1 MYPFPCVNSHK
12 FNWIFIFYGK
22 QMVTREINLNEVMKN
37 KGTFF
42 LLFQAYCGYDVCVL
56 LILQVYS
63 SSRLL

>member
-42 LLFQAYCGYDVCVL
+42 AVPS
-56 LILQVYS
+56 ILWV
-63 SSRLL
+63 